1 MAIATNTYLTFNSK
15 RNREEVANAISMIT
29 P

>member
-15 RNREEVANAISMIT
+15 RNRETFSDIIRMIS

>member
-1 MAIATNTYLTFNSK
+1 MAIATNTYLSFNSK
-15 RNREEVANAISMIT
+15 RNREEFSDAIYMIT

>member
-1 MAIATNTYLTFNSK
+1 MAVAANTFLTFDSR
-15 RNREEVANAISMIT
+15 RNREEFSNAIHMIT

>member
-1 MAIATNTYLTFNSK
+1 MAIAANTYLTFNSK
-15 RNREEVANAISMIT
+15 RNREEFSNAIHMIT